1 MREKNKDKARL
12 LHIIEA
18 IDNIFEFTNNKT
30 FETYTQNKML
40 RFAIIKNIE
49 IIGEAA
55 YLLTNE
61 FKKEYSEIEWHALI
75 GMRHVLVHGYYQ
87 IRNEIVWATIETDLP
102 PLREKV
108 QLILKTL

>member
-18 IDNIFEFTNNKT
+18 IDNIFEFTNNQT
-30 FETYTQNKML
+30 FETYRQNKML
-40 RFAIIKNIE
+40 RFAIIKNLE
-49 IIGEAA
+49 IIDEAA

-87 IRNEIVWATIETDLP
+87 IRDEIVWATIETDLP